1 MRCTEQR
8 PQVQAQTTQGIRI
21 TVARSANLP
30 PSAKLLLR
38 TLVDYM
44 GQKEFCWP
52 SMNSLAAELC
62 LTIQHV
68 RRLVRCLEA
77 HGFIQTEARFRSDGS
92 QASNVFRWSWVPPNL
107 DVPPPEHPSSPLKH
121 PGNNSDKHHASVPE
135 ECELLLEKPKTKPQK
150 PAQKPT
156 RQSKRFIEIDGSK
169 FRDPQE
175 AKRVYEAAVLSRLI
189 NSGTIDQCCFYACW
203 LEVVAKHKAG
213 KVNHPERLMRFLL
226 NDRRIMGEYPTAESE
241 TRARQLINHL
251 YRDAQP
257 AYSPHGLPVL
267 RLKTPEQTSM
277 SVNYSG

>member
-1 MRCTEQR
+1 MLCTGQR
-8 PQVQAQTTQGIRI
+8 PQVQVQTTQAIRI
-21 TVARSANLP
+21 TEARSAKLP

-44 GQKEFCWP
+44 GQKDFCWP
-52 SMNSLAAELC
+52 SMHSLAAELC
-62 LTIQHV
+62 LTVQHV

-92 QASNVFRWSWVPPNL
+92 QASNVFRWSWNAPNV
-107 DVPPPEHPSSPLKH
+107 DVPPSEHPRSPLKH
-121 PGNNSDKHHASVPE
+121 SLNNPNKNHADAGLQP
-135 ECELLLEKPKTKPQK
+135 ECESLVEKPKAGQQTPSH
-150 PAQKPT
+150 KPT
-156 RQSKRFIEIDGSK
+156 RQSKRFIEIDGNR

-175 AKRVYEAAVLSRLI
+175 AKRVYEAAVLSKLI
-189 NSGTIDQCCFYACW
+189 NSGSIDQCCFFACW

-241 TRARQLINHL
+241 TKARQLINHL

-267 RLKTPEQTSM
+267 RLKTPEQI
-277 SVNYSG
+277 

>member
-1 MRCTEQR
+1 MLCTEQ
-8 PQVQAQTTQGIRI
+8 QATVQAQSTTQAIRI
-21 TVARSANLP
+21 TEARSAKLP

-44 GQKEFCWP
+44 GQKDFCWP
-52 SMNSLAAELC
+52 SMNSLAAEVAV
-62 LTIQHV
+62 TVRQI
-68 RRLVRCLEA
+68 RRLLRLLEA
-77 HGFIQTEARFRSDGS
+77 AGYIQTEARFRSDQS
-92 QASNVFRWSWVPPNL
+92 QASNVFRWSWVP
-107 DVPPPEHPSSPLKH
+107 VPHVRPPGHPVPPLKH
-121 PGNNSDKHHASVPE
+121 PGNNSNKPHAGLQP
-135 ECELLLEKPKTKPQK
+135 ECELLLEKPKATP
-150 PAQKPT
+150 QKPT

-241 TRARQLINHL
+241 TKARQLINHL

-267 RLKTPEQTSM
+267 RLKTPEQ
-277 SVNYSG
+277 VELAE